1 VGAAVRASKV
11 STPGCGCARKEHTM
25 RPASRV
31 AATCTATL
39 WGRPLWASSCSRLPR
54 LQYRAASG
62 APAPGAGTGVSPEVK
77 QRGAPPTLV
86 NAGGLPISSTA
97 GKENSG
103 AGPEIT
109 LTPQNAS
116 QVLQSQGV
124 LLMQVG
130 TLGDAVNKKI
140 TRLRVAAGG
149 RMPLVHLDCQSLPQ
163 ICQALQ
169 IRSSPCMLLMAR
181 GQVAAAFE
189 NDVSAP
195 AATGFVEQVAKML
208 GLKVD
213 LAEDVG
219 EQLAGFE
226 ELEWSDPATAEASFE
241 QVGQAA
247 DLPIDMRIR
256 AAAGRVRC
264 AIRQPGRLSEAKAL
278 VKEMESAGH
287 GAVAEVKQA
296 VAMLRLAD
304 RSADAP
310 PQFEKLK
317 AACEADPKDFAAA
330 EAYATALFWSCR
342 EGEAV
347 DVGLRLLRRSP
358 RSDQSRNLVLD
369 LIEALGPRHPRNAK
383 ARKSFNNA
391 LFI

>member
-1 VGAAVRASKV
+1 
-11 STPGCGCARKEHTM
+11 M
-25 RPASRV
+25 
-31 AATCTATL
+31 
-39 WGRPLWASSCSRLPR
+39 
-54 LQYRAASG
+54 
-62 APAPGAGTGVSPEVK
+62 SPEVK
-77 QRGAPPTLV
+77 PRSLPPTLV
-86 NAGGLPISSTA
+86 SAGGLPINSMA

-109 LTPQNAS
+109 LTAQNAS
-116 QVLQSQGV
+116 QVLQNPGA
-124 LLMQVG
+124 LLMQIG
-130 TLGDAVNKKI
+130 TLGDTVTKKI

-149 RMPLVHLDCQSLPQ
+149 RLPLIHLDCQQLPQ

-169 IRSSPCMLLMAR
+169 IGSSPCLLLMAR
-181 GQVAAAFE
+181 GQVAAALE
-189 NDVSAP
+189 NDVTAP

-219 EQLAGFE
+219 EQLAGLE
-226 ELEWSDPATAEASFE
+226 ELEWSDPAAADASFE
-241 QVGQAA
+241 EVTRAA
-247 DLPIDMRIR
+247 DLPNDMRIR

-264 AIRQPGRLSEAKAL
+264 IIRQPGRLSEAKAL
-278 VKEMESAGH
+278 VKDLESAGH

-296 VAMLRLAD
+296 TAMLRLAD

-310 PQFEKLK
+310 PPFETLK
-317 AACEADPKDFAAA
+317 AACEADLKDFAAA

-358 RSDQSRNLVLD
+358 RFDQARQLVLD
-369 LIEALGPRHPRNAK
+369 LIDALGPRHPRSAK
-383 ARKSFNNA
+383 ARKSFSNA

>member
-1 VGAAVRASKV
+1 M
-11 STPGCGCARKEHTM
+11 STRG
-25 RPASRV
+25 SQ
-31 AATCTATL
+31 
-39 WGRPLWASSCSRLPR
+39 LPR
-54 LQYRAASG
+54 LHCRAASG
-62 APAPGAGTGVSPEVK
+62 VPAPGAGAGASPDVK
-77 QRGAPPTLV
+77 PRGAPPSLV
-86 NAGGLPISSTA
+86 SAGGMPINSAA

-116 QVLQSQGV
+116 QVLQNPGA

-130 TLGDAVNKKI
+130 TLGDAVSKKI

-149 RMPLVHLDCQSLPQ
+149 RLPLVHLDCQSLPQ

-189 NDVSAP
+189 NDVTAP

-226 ELEWSDPATAEASFE
+226 ELEWSDAAAAEAAFE
-241 QVGQAA
+241 EVGRAA
-247 DLPIDMRIR
+247 DLPNDMRIR

-296 VAMLRLAD
+296 AAMLRLAD

-310 PQFEKLK
+310 PPFEKLK
-317 AACEADPKDFAAA
+317 AACEADLKDYVAA
-330 EAYATALFWSCR
+330 EAYATALFWSHR

-358 RSDQSRNLVLD
+358 RSDPPRLLVLD
-369 LIEALGPRHPRNAK
+369 LIDALGPRHPRSAK